1 MMKQEKV
8 KEVIRRLSAIIP
20 DPRCELDFTTP
31 WQLLV
36 ATILSAQ
43 STDKIVNTVTPELF
57 KQFPT
62 IQSMADASLEE
73 IDRLIQ
79 RVNFHNN
86 KARSLKGAAQMIMS
100 KYGGEV
106 PQTLEEL
113 DELPGVAR
121 KTANVVLGNA
131 FGIASGIAVDT
142 HVIRLARAL
151 GLTEETDPVKIEQ
164 DLMQIVPKEM
174 WINFSHY
181 LILYGR
187 RFHGAKLKS
196 VENLPLHD
204 LYV

>member
-1 MMKQEKV
+1 MTKQEKV

-57 KQFPT
+57 KKFPT
-62 IQSMADASLEE
+62 TESMAEASIED
-73 IDRLIQ
+73 IDLLIR

-86 KARSLKGAAQMIMS
+86 KAKSLKGSAEMIMT

-106 PQTLEEL
+106 PKTLEEL
-113 DELPGVAR
+113 DTLPGVAR

-142 HVIRLARAL
+142 HVVRLAQAL
-151 GLTEETDPVKIEQ
+151 GLTKETDPVKIER
-164 DLMQIVPKEM
+164 DLMDIVPKDD

-187 RFHGAKLKS
+187 RFHSAKLKS